1 VQSSRCKKLAGIAL
15 LLSLP
20 AFSQPR
26 LEFDVAAIKR
36 SDPSHVGAQTF
47 FQPGGKFAA
56 LTAPLKSL
64 VCFAYQ
70 LREHQVAGGPGWFET
85 EPFDVTAKA
94 DEHAS
99 YDQLRTMVQT
109 LLADRFQLKFHR
121 ETREQPIYALVL
133 AKNGPKF
140 QEAKA
145 AGIGVGIGGWGRLKG
160 NGADMATFA
169 SALSG
174 RLGRSVVD
182 RTGLKGLYDFLLTW
196 TPDEAQADNPGPSLF
211 TAIQEQLG
219 LKLESAKGPVEILV
233 VDRAERP
240 SEN

>member
-1 VQSSRCKKLAGIAL
+1 VQHSGYKLAAGIAL
-15 LLSLP
+15 LLSIP
-20 AFSQPR
+20 AFSQQR
-26 LEFDVAAIKR
+26 LEFEVAAIKR

-47 FQPGGKFAA
+47 FAPGGKFAA

-70 LREHQVAGGPGWFET
+70 LREHQVAGGPTWFDT

-94 DEHAS
+94 DEHATS
-99 YDQLRTMVQT
+99 DHLRTMVQT

-133 AKNGPKF
+133 GKSGPKF
-140 QEAKA
+140 QEVSA
-145 AGIGVGIGGWGRLKG
+145 AGRGVGIGGRGRLNA
-160 NGADMATFA
+160 NGADIATFA

-174 RLGRSVVD
+174 KLGRSVVD
-182 RTGLKGLYDFLLTW
+182 RTGLKGFYDFLLTW
-196 TPDEAQADNPGPSLF
+196 TPDEAQAEAPGASLF

-219 LKLESAKGPVEILV
+219 LKLESTKGPVEILV